1 MDSGWVKLHRKITDS
16 RVFQNDGLFKVWI
29 WCLCRA
35 SHKKEWV
42 ILKTGKGNIEVEVEP
57 GQFVFGR
64 NSASKNLRMPPS
76 SIRNRM
82 EKLKN
87 IGNLDIKQDNQYSL
101 ITIINW
107 HTYQVIENKED
118 RKEDKQRTGKGQAK
132 DTYKND
138 KNDKND
144 IKHIVEFMNSI
155 LETEYKTTT
164 AKTNQ
169 LIHARLNEGFTVEN
183 FKTVILKKHKEWR
196 YNPDMVKFLRPE
208 TLFGV
213 KFESYLNQHEN
224 NPEKE
229 KLKKIQTATEY
240 LTEKEMERKSV

>member
-1 MDSGWVKLHRKITDS
+1 MNNGWVKLHRQIEDS
-16 RVFQNDGLFKVWI
+16 GLWLLEPFTKAQAWI
-29 WCLCRA
+29 DLFLNA
-35 SHKKEWV
+35 SHKNSSFSIRGNV
-42 ILKTGKGNIEVEVEP
+42 IDLKRGQLGWSEITLSVRWRWSRNKVRRFLNYLKTKQQITQEKT
-57 GQFVFGR
+57 FIT
-64 NSASKNLRMPPS
+64 
-76 SIRNRM
+76 SI
-82 EKLKN
+82 
-87 IGNLDIKQDNQYSL
+87 
-101 ITIINW
+101 ITILNYDKYQSDETTDDTAERQQKDSRRY
-107 HTYQVIENKED
+107 TY
-118 RKEDKQRTGKGQAK
+118 
-132 DTYKND
+132 

-155 LETEYKTTT
+155 LKTEYKTTT
-164 AKTNQ
+164 VKTNQ
-169 LIHARLNEGFTVEN
+169 LIHERLKEGFTVEN

-229 KLKKIQTATEY
+229 KLEKIQTATEY